1 MKVKVAYYGYI
12 RKNGRYNMVTFDTES
27 KIYVTWDGGCTPDA
41 VLVEAMLSRDVDAM
55 RAHLDANGYK
65 HVAWKGETK

>member
-12 RKNGRYNMVTFDTES
+12 RKNGRYNMVVFDTEN
-27 KIYVTWDGGCTPDA
+27 KTYVTWDDGCTPDA
-41 VLVEAMLSRDVDAM
+41 VLVETMLSRDVDAM

-65 HVAWKGETK
+65 HVEWKGETE